1 MRTADA
7 TIQGDRPPRFVPQG
21 QSRGKVPV
29 VLAAILFY
37 ALLIPQQ
44 FNITI
49 ADVYLS
55 PFRIY
60 LIGATLYILA
70 GAARQSM
77 RFVWPDLFIV
87 LTLCWIWIAS
97 YFSSGSVNTAV
108 IMGGS
113 HTVDIGLSYFLARA
127 TIQTAGDF
135 RRLLVLI
142 APGVGFV
149 SAILVLE
156 SVTHTLILQRVAA
169 AMTGSMAP
177 PRMEVRMGLMRGW
190 GSFPHPILA
199 GIYLGSLLPL
209 YMLSGLRGWPKHVGV
224 FAAIGGIFSM
234 SSAAMLAVVAGGL
247 LCYYDRIASR
257 IGNLNWRL
265 FLVFIGMLYIVVEL
279 TTKSGFYNLLIR
291 YASLNTVSAYNR
303 VLIWNFGTANVAEH
317 PWFGIGYADWE
328 RPDWMHS
335 DSFDHFWLITALRF
349 GIPAFVFLFG
359 ATMIGLIMI
368 ALKSRELSHHD
379 ATMLRGIAIS
389 MGVFALG
396 VNSVSLWMA
405 PLAWFC
411 MLIGIT
417 VSLGSQKVPQRFVM
431 RPPRADNL
439 VANGARPPLAPSLP
453 PG

>member
-7 TIQGDRPPRFVPQG
+7 TYYGNRAPLRARFVPQE
-21 QSRGKVPV
+21 QSRGNLPV

-37 ALLIPQQ
+37 TLLIPTQ

-77 RFVWPDLFIV
+77 RFVWPDLFMI

-97 YFSSGSVNTAV
+97 YFSSGSVSTAV

-127 TIQTAGDF
+127 SIQTVGDF

-142 APGVGFV
+142 APGAGFI
-149 SAILVLE
+149 SAIVVLE
-156 SVTHTLILQRVAA
+156 SITHTLILQRVASSI
-169 AMTGSMAP
+169 TGAIAP
-177 PRMEVRMGLMRGW
+177 PRMEVRIGLMRGW

-199 GIYLGSLLPL
+199 GICLGSLLPI
-209 YMLSGLRGWPKHVGV
+209 YMLSGLRGWPKVVGV
-224 FAAIGGIFSM
+224 LAAIGGIFSL
-234 SSAAMLAVVAGGL
+234 SSAAMLAVVVGGL
-247 LCYYDRIASR
+247 LCVYDWLTRR
-257 IGNLNWRL
+257 IGNLNWRI
-265 FLVFIGMLYIVVEL
+265 FLLATTILYAAVEL
-279 TTKSGFYNLLIR
+279 TSKSGFYSLLVR
-291 YASLNTVSAYNR
+291 YVSLNTATAYNR

-317 PWFGIGYADWE
+317 PWFGIGYADWD

-349 GIPAFVFLFG
+349 GIPAFVFMFG
-359 ATMIGLIMI
+359 ATMIGLSMI
-368 ALKSRELSHHD
+368 ALKSRELPHHD
-379 ATMLRGIAIS
+379 ATFLRGTAIS
-389 MGVFALG
+389 VAVFALG

-405 PLAWFC
+405 ALAWFF
-411 MLIGIT
+411 MLLGIT
-417 VSLGSQKVPQRFVM
+417 VSLGAIP
-431 RPPRADNL
+431 RPSR
-439 VANGARPPLAPSLP
+439 PSLSHGFSQRRLVMAEP
-453 PG
+453 QAT